1 MADKDDKS
9 NYSTGSEYE
18 LKKASKDSDWSD
30 AGNNQGQSTQI
41 VFKRK
46 TTIAVP
52 NVKRLA
58 GADNEDSID
67 QMVEDLEEE
76 EEKEATHESV
86 ITPTLPYHE
95 LKKLSHKPSKMS
107 NASHKESAL
116 SRKDPMRIS
125 GS

>member
-76 EEKEATHESV
+76 EEK
-86 ITPTLPYHE
+86 
-95 LKKLSHKPSKMS
+95 
-107 NASHKESAL
+107 
-116 SRKDPMRIS
+116 
-125 GS
+125 